1 VPTVPLGFGTHSR
14 SQAVTWPGFGATATT
29 APGGNAP
36 TAFGPECT
44 KSQVVASAPATSISG
59 TTLRATP
66 TPSIPVGSLEMTA
79 TPTLSMPAG
88 SPQMLWSGLPIFGAA
103 PTSSTM
109 APTICAVTVASH
121 CEEVAERRK
130 QQPLFNATVR
140 RDIFAVLLNP
150 SKPGA
155 SSTCTAAVCAVTAGR
170 VPYAVSLVA
179 KSSMAKGR
187 PSPHAPDELD
197 TFAFVDRSMTA
208 SLPDGWTALCDEAL
222 VGAVSHMG
230 EPEPLPLAAL
240 KAFEAFLAQKATAW
254 SVQSTSALSVE
265 FLVAFAR
272 ELTPR
277 LDINFRIYTQKLSDA
292 ELATLSTPPFSAF
305 VDSSVL
311 RAFQDVPPM
320 KVSMPAAPMALL
332 HCSPTPLAAAPAALP
347 APAPSSPTVPDS
359 PRLMP
364 LPPLPPAAPLA
375 PTAKA
380 LLFTKAGTS

>member
-1 VPTVPLGFGTHSR
+1 
-14 SQAVTWPGFGATATT
+14 
-29 APGGNAP
+29 
-36 TAFGPECT
+36 
-44 KSQVVASAPATSISG
+44 
-59 TTLRATP
+59 
-66 TPSIPVGSLEMTA
+66 
-79 TPTLSMPAG
+79 
-88 SPQMLWSGLPIFGAA
+88 
-103 PTSSTM
+103 M
-109 APTICAVTVASH
+109 APTICAVTVASQPN

-130 QQPLFNATVR
+130 QQPLFSATVR

-155 SSTCTAAVCAVTAGR
+155 SSTCTAAVSGR

-179 KSSMAKGR
+179 KSSTAKGRR
-187 PSPHAPDELD
+187 PSPHAPGELD
-197 TFAFVDRSMTA
+197 TFAFVDSSTTA

-240 KAFEAFLAQKATAW
+240 KAFEAFLAQKAKAW
-254 SVQSTSALSVE
+254 SVQSASALSAE
-265 FLVAFAR
+265 FLVAFAQ

-292 ELATLSTPPFSAF
+292 ELEKLSNPPFSAF

-320 KVSMPAAPMALL
+320 KASMPVAPIPLL
-332 HCSPTPLAAAPAALP
+332 HRSPTPLAAAPAALP
-347 APAPSSPTVPDS
+347 APAPSPPTVPDS

-364 LPPLPPAAPLA
+364 YLHCRPLRHWLPQQKLSYSRRWEQAEAARH
-375 PTAKA
+375 
-380 LLFTKAGTS
+380 GV